1 MNAKDTPLLDG
12 FLVRGLL
19 DSRGPKGLFDLPG
32 ELSIFQWRR
41 DPIIRKRQRA
51 CWTWRGNDKARG
63 LTVIGK
69 TRAGAIALWREQ
81 SMRMGKSFNFEL
93 MQVYRVKVA
102 E

>member
-1 MNAKDTPLLDG
+1 MMNINDTPLLDG

-19 DSRGPKGLFDLPG
+19 DHPG
-32 ELSIFQWRR
+32 TQLLGIFEWRR

-81 SMRMGKSFNFEL
+81 SMRMSKPFNFEL
-93 MQVYRVKVA
+93 MQVYRAKVEGA
-102 E
+102 